1 MLLLYSFPNM
11 VLGGRENLHVLV
23 TFYLEKETPP
33 VVLCQSFFFFSCL
46 CLMMSFLQQK

>member
-33 VVLCQSFFFFSCL
+33 VVLCQSFFFFLVCV
-46 CLMMSFLQQK
+46 